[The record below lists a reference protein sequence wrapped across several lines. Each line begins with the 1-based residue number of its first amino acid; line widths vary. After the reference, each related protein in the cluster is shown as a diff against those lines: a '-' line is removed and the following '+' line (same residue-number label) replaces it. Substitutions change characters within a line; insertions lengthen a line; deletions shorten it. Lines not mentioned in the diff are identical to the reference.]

1 MKIVLSII
9 LILFNINILYS
20 ISISPEIG
28 IFMNIGGSKIFT
40 KTEVNQNEYS
50 YLVDF
55 KTIKGDIFVDFEAI
69 FQLGVKNNI
78 NNNIVLA

>member
-20 ISISPEIG
+20 ISLYPEIG
-28 IFMNIGGSKIFT
+28 IFMNIGGSQIFT

-55 KTIKGDIFVDFEAI
+55 KTIKGDM
-69 FQLGVKNNI
+69 L
-78 NNNIVLA
+78 LA